1 MDTHR
6 PDQLGT
12 SAGQH
17 PLLTGQNGPSDHQ
30 VDVSEQPALNQPPQD
45 QTLGNSA
52 SDTTEQSEEMH
63 EYMSGFYDLIKDSY
77 KQTSDRTVEFNYETL
92 GQLDYAELKR
102 ILTDVFTRIQGKR
115 ALLSIEVSYL
125 LRHSFTHALRWFYG
139 SNNTVLTNQ
148 RLSLTANLGS
158 LHRILKLFEG
168 LNFRDMLNME
178 ETVWQLDRVTNVT
191 VKALFFRRY
200 SR

>member
-1 MDTHR
+1 MVAQQ

-12 SAGQH
+12 SAGH
-17 PLLTGQNGPSDHQ
+17 SPLLAGQNRPSDNQ
-30 VDVSEQPALNQPPQD
+30 GDVSEQPALNQPPQD
-45 QTLGNSA
+45 PNLGNTT
-52 SDTTEQSEEMH
+52 SDAPEQSEETRD
-63 EYMSGFYDLIKDSY
+63 YLSGFHDLIKDSY
-77 KQTSDRTVEFNYETL
+77 KQTSGRTIEFNYETL

-139 SNNTVLTNQ
+139 SNNTVVSNQ

-168 LNFRDMLNME
+168 LDFRDILNVE

-191 VKALFFRRY
+191 VKALFFRPY
-200 SR
+200 SH